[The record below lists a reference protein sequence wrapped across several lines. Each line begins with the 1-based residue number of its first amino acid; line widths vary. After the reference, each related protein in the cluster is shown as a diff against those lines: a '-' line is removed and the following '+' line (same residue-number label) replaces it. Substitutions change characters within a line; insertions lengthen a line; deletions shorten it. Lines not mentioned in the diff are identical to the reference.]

1 MFTDTRIDEAGYSV
15 EQHLSEHQYLTFW
28 IDGQL
33 FAIPA
38 SDVAQ
43 IVGMQQITP
52 VPEYPPYAKG
62 IINLRGEI
70 IPVIDVRLRFH
81 RNEADYGERTC
92 IIIVSIKEQF
102 VGFIV
107 DTVEEVS
114 DIDDTQISPP
124 PKVSGDI
131 TNVYLN
137 GVAQLEG
144 KIILLVDTERV
155 LNENELS
162 VLNTDGEETDEGD
175 NQE

>member
-1 MFTDTRIDEAGYSV
+1 MFTDTRTDEAGNSV
-15 EQHLSEHQYLTFW
+15 EQNLSEHQYLTFW

-52 VPEYPPYAKG
+52 VPEYPQYAKG

-81 RNEADYGERTC
+81 RKEAEYGERTC
-92 IIIVSIKEQF
+92 IIIVSIMEQL

-114 DIDDTQISPP
+114 DIDDAQISPP

-137 GVAQLEG
+137 GIAQLEG
-144 KIILLVDTERV
+144 KIILLADTERI

-162 VLNTDGEETDEGD
+162 VLKTDGEENDEGD
-175 NQE
+175 NIE

>member
-1 MFTDTRIDEAGYSV
+1 MFTDIRTDEAGKSV
-15 EQHLSEHQYLTFW
+15 EQNLSEHQYLTFW

-52 VPEYPPYAKG
+52 VPEYPQYAKG

-81 RNEADYGERTC
+81 RKEADYGERTC
-92 IIIVSIKEQF
+92 IIIVSIMEQP

-114 DIDDTQISPP
+114 DIDDAQISPP

-137 GVAQLEG
+137 GIAQLEG
-144 KIILLVDTERV
+144 KLILLVDTERI

-162 VLNTDGEETDEGD
+162 VLKTEGEENDEGD
-175 NQE
+175 NIE